1 MKQLLTYK
9 FFMGVFYIII
19 NALCIQIIHSLAEE
33 EVYTYQELLERKTL
47 DDWNAV
53 YQKQK
58 LPDGRTQSLN
68 KKGADTAVLDR
79 LSAEFAQIKHGN
91 LLEIGSGYGEILL
104 TLLTN
109 NKNFSGTYV
118 LNDLDERHLYIAAK
132 KLEKSIQEGT
142 ITKKLEKRVSFMRG
156 DIVNTSLPPET
167 YDAILIARVLHFL
180 NPTEIRKVL
189 KSLYK
194 ACKPGGKVYVV
205 AITPYVKRYQS
216 FIAEYEARL
225 KNDEDFPGHVNSL
238 LPYVNHEVT
247 TEKEL
252 KNIHPGCFTFFGP
265 EIAKIFRIYGFKTVK
280 IITSPLEYQSKS
292 WRLDGRE
299 NILLIAQKPEK

>member
-1 MKQLLTYK
+1 MKQFLTHK
-9 FFMGVFYIII
+9 IFISVFYIVI
-19 NALCIQIIHSLAEE
+19 NALCIQNSHSLAEE
-33 EVYTYQELLERKTL
+33 KIYTYKELLEKKIL
-47 DDWNAV
+47 DDWDAI

-58 LPDGRTQSLN
+58 LPDGRIQSLN
-68 KKGADTAVLDR
+68 KKGADTAILDR
-79 LSAEFAQIKHGN
+79 LSLEFSQIKHGN
-91 LLEIGSGYGEILL
+91 LLEIGSGYGDVLL

-132 KLEKSIQEGT
+132 KIEKSIEKGT
-142 ITKKLEKRVSFMRG
+142 IPKKSENQVSFMQG
-156 DIVNTSLPPET
+156 DIVNISLPPET

-180 NPTEIRKVL
+180 SPTEIRKVL

-194 ACKPGGKVYVV
+194 ACKPGGKIYVV

-216 FIAEYEARL
+216 FIPEYESRL
-225 KNDEDFPGHVNSL
+225 KNGEDFPGHVNSL

-265 EIAKIFRIYGFKTVK
+265 EIAKVFRIYGFKTVK